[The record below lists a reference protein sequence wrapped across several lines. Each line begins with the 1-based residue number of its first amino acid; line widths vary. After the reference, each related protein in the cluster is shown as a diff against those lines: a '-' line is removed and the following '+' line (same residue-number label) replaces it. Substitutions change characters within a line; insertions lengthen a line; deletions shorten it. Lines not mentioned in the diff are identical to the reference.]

1 MPDRLNISPLLA
13 LTVSVGGLLFG
24 THAPAQDLTA
34 AKDAAYAAQA
44 PLLAPDQYEDAE
56 SLGARAERLARS
68 GAGGADEAM
77 QEAIAL
83 FTTARDLAEQRAR
96 FLNPAL
102 TARDNALAAGA
113 NTRDN
118 EYWEQA
124 EEALR
129 DAVDALERKRDEPA
143 RTNAEAARLNYD
155 QAELQA
161 LQDRTLRTARER
173 LIAAD
178 KLRAKRYAPV
188 TLARGYELVNE
199 ARALLEQDRN
209 ARDEAKRLSARAAAY
224 AERAIQ
230 ITELARAKPSYEDII
245 LAWERRLDAALQETE
260 LEPPVSLDPDLRSE
274 LLNEEIERLRI
285 EEAALASQLADSQ
298 QFIAALEE
306 EIRDLDEK
314 LGGASAERRALIM
327 QFEAQARAQEQLEQ
341 AKQTF
346 TPDEAQVF
354 TQSGD
359 IVVRLIGLKFR
370 SGAAALPP
378 DSEELLQKLA
388 GVIAIYPN
396 SALTVEGHTDSQGS
410 ESGNLQLSQARA
422 DAVLNELVGKYRI
435 GALRISAIGYGE
447 TRPVANNET
456 NAGRERNRRIDLLIT
471 PAESSI
477 EF

>member
-1 MPDRLNISPLLA
+1 MPERLNIRSLLA
-13 LTVSVGGLLFG
+13 LSAACGGLLFG
-24 THAPAQDLTA
+24 FSAPAQDLIA

-44 PLLAPDQYEDAE
+44 PLLAPDQYAAAE
-56 SLGARAERLARS
+56 TAGARAERLARS
-68 GAGGADEAM
+68 DSGSAA
-77 QEAIAL
+77 EAIRSAIAM
-83 FTTARDLAEQRAR
+83 FAGARELADQRAR
-96 FLNPAL
+96 FLGVAL
-102 TARDNALAAGA
+102 AARDNALAAGA

-118 EYWEQA
+118 EFWELA
-124 EEALR
+124 EEALE
-129 DAVDALERKRDEPA
+129 DAINALEDKRDEPA
-143 RTNAEAARLNYD
+143 RTNAEAARRNYD

-161 LQDRTLRTARER
+161 LQDNTLRAARER

-188 TLARGYELVNE
+188 TLARGYELAAE
-199 ARALLEQDRN
+199 ARALLEEDRS
-209 ARDEAKRLSARAAAY
+209 ARDEAKRLSSRAEAY

-285 EEAALASQLADSQ
+285 QEAELASQLVASQ

-327 QFEAQARAQEQLEQ
+327 QFEAQARAQEQLVQ

-370 SGAAALPP
+370 SGYADLPP
-378 DSEELLQKLA
+378 DSEELLRKLA
-388 GVIAIYPN
+388 AVIAIYPN

-410 ESGNLQLSQARA
+410 ESGNQQLSQARA
-422 DAVLNELVGKYRI
+422 DAVLNELVGNYRI
-435 GALRISAIGYGE
+435 GALRINAIGYGE

-456 NAGRERNRRIDLLIT
+456 NAGRARNRRIDLLIT
-471 PAESSI
+471 PAATQND
-477 EF
+477 F